1 MVNIKVLSMMMMSR
15 MMMSRLQCEVMMSMM
30 MMSRLQCEVSKLT
43 NDGAFNLEPNVGR
56 LQCRQMIIHQDAVGN
71 KNDLYDDHT

>member
-1 MVNIKVLSMMMMSR
+1 MVSMMMTSMMMMSR
-15 MMMSRLQCEVMMSMM
+15 PQCE
-30 MMSRLQCEVSKLT
+30 LSKLT

-71 KNDLYDDHT
+71 KNDLYDDHMYLISVGVQDFVCISVHGE